1 MKHLIRAGALLAMLV
16 IVFVLLILMPAP
28 AVLEPYGFYRGG
40 SDKDVEVWANKP
52 MQYAISSVC
61 GDCHQ
66 DKYGIW
72 EESKHSSVSCENC
85 HGPAMVHVVETS
97 DNLAVETGADLIVDT
112 SRELCGLCHG
122 VLFSRP
128 SDFPQIDLEEHG
140 EQAECITC
148 HNPHGPQ
155 VPPQIPHPLEGR
167 DDCLLCHEAGG
178 LKPFPENHAGR
189 TSDICLSCHKG
200 GVE

>member
-1 MKHLIRAGALLAMLV
+1 MKHLLRAGALFVALV
-16 IVFVLLILMPAP
+16 IVFVVLLLVRAP
-28 AVLEPYGFYRGG
+28 AVLEPYGFYPK
-40 SDKDVEVWANKP
+40 SPDIDVEVWASKP
-52 MQYAISSVC
+52 MQYDIPASCS
-61 GDCHQ
+61 DCHE

-72 EESKHSSVSCENC
+72 EKSNHSSVSCENC
-85 HGPAMVHVVETS
+85 HGPAKIHVEETKADVVETS
-97 DNLAVETGADLIVDT
+97 ANLIVDT
-112 SRELCGLCHG
+112 SREMCGLCHAR
-122 VLFSRP
+122 LFSRP

-155 VPPQIPHPLEGR
+155 VPPKIPHPLEGR

-200 GVE
+200 EVE